1 MEKNTS
7 LKEKLNMDLLK
18 DNIPKLVRKLALPAM
33 VGMLFQTLYNI
44 VDTFYAGKISPEAL
58 SALSK
63 SFPIYFIIVASS
75 IGVTVAGTSLIG
87 NSIGENN
94 KKNILNYFTHII
106 YFAIIMSVIICFIG
120 LSFSDKIFSLMVT
133 TDEVINLGTQYTDI
147 IFSGSI
153 LFILIVALNSL
164 LHAEGDTK
172 TYRNVLILSFFI
184 NLILNPVLIFGLF
197 FFPALG
203 FKGIAIS
210 TIISQLVAFFIILL
224 KVLKNSRIKEITKEN
239 LVPKIFY
246 FINIF
251 FTAMPIVV
259 SIFAYSIT
267 ATIVLKYVGISGEYA
282 VAGYGAGTRI
292 EQVVLLPILG
302 INTAI
307 ISIIAQNFGA
317 KNFERVKETYFTSI
331 KYSFL
336 IMIISGTILYISSD
350 LIMSFFSNDQIV
362 IEFGSRYLKIC
373 SFILPAYP
381 IFFLSNGMFMAI
393 KKAEYAM
400 ISNLFRN
407 GFNPLVVFF
416 LASYI
421 NASFEIFF
429 WIWAVVNWIFSGIYL
444 SILIFYIKAKLEK
457 TSAIVNPQP

>member
-106 YFAIIMSVIICFIG
+106 YFAIIMSVIICFVG

-239 LVPKIFY
+239 LIPKIFY